1 MSHPTPKSAILST
14 ISGLSWGGVYGG
26 HKSCSRDDFY
36 VFVCVMS
43 DRGLAPGFFRRR
55 PAGLEKQNL
64 VTVSEIEAP
73 GRLRGHKEAKVDESF
88 RFSRFGNQKL
98 TTVLDSRASGS
109 KS

>member
-1 MSHPTPKSAILST
+1 MLYCRQSPASPGGGCTEATKVAPET
-14 ISGLSWGGVYGG
+14 IFTYSFALCLTGG
-26 HKSCSRDDFY
+26 SP
-36 VFVCVMS
+36 
-43 DRGLAPGFFRRR
+43 PGFFRRR

-73 GRLRGHKEAKVDESF
+73 RRLRGHKEAKVDDSF